1 MINKKLSHLP
11 KTLAMGLTVVGV
23 YSHLPLPTQATT
35 APIPSTLSVV
45 STASS
50 AAKTQPSFLRFQLAQ
65 TPGQLASRSAGA
77 PFKTT
82 PLLKDRGAPAPGKRV
97 GGASRGSCP
106 RASKNLTAL
115 VPVIPTLPNDSV
127 LGLTFAEHPTLW
139 FYVPYSLTAT
149 RPVEFILLDEKGT
162 ELYRTL
168 LSESGTAPGVVGFKI
183 PETVAPLAV
192 NKRYKWY
199 LTVFCDANER
209 SDFRSVDGWVQRVA
223 LDPKLQQK
231 LEPATPQQKAVL
243 YTQAGVWHE
252 AVTTLAQLHRQN
264 PNNAILQQQWQE
276 LMQLIDLGAIA
287 PEPITSMLTPKK
299 SAPD

>member
-1 MINKKLSHLP
+1 
-11 KTLAMGLTVVGV
+11 MGLTVVGV
-23 YSHLPLPTQATT
+23 YSHLPLPTQATA
-35 APIPSTLSVV
+35 APTPSALSVV
-45 STASS
+45 SKAPS
-50 AAKTQPSFLRFQLAQ
+50 AVATQPSFLRFQLVQ
-65 TPGQLASRSAGA
+65 TPGQLASRSATT

-97 GGASRGSCP
+97 GRASRGSCP
-106 RASKNLTAL
+106 RTSKNLTAL
-115 VPVIPTLPNDSV
+115 VPIIPTVPTDSV

-149 RPVEFILLDEKGT
+149 RPVEFVLFDNQGK

-168 LSESGTAPGVVGFKI
+168 LSESGTAPGVMGFQI
-183 PETVAPLAV
+183 PETVPPLAV

-209 SDFRSVDGWVQRVA
+209 SDFRSVEGWVQRVA
-223 LDPKLQQK
+223 LDPKLQSK
-231 LEPATPQQKAVL
+231 LEQATPQQKALL

-264 PNNAILQQQWQE
+264 PNNANLQQQWQE

-287 PEPITSMLTPKK
+287 PEPITSMLTPKQ
-299 SAPD
+299 

>member
-1 MINKKLSHLP
+1 MIYKKLSNLP

-23 YSHLPLPTQATT
+23 CSHLPLPTQATT
-35 APIPSTLSVV
+35 APTPSALSVV

-50 AAKTQPSFLRFQLAQ
+50 AVTKPSFLELKLAQ
-65 TPGQLASRSAGA
+65 TPGQLASRSAA
-77 PFKTT
+77 TPFKTT

-97 GGASRGSCP
+97 GGASRGTCP

-115 VPVIPTLPNDSV
+115 VPVIPTPLTDSV

-149 RPVEFILLDEKGT
+149 RPVEFVLFDNQGT

-168 LSESGTAPGVVGFKI
+168 LSESGAAPGVMGFQI
-183 PETVAPLAV
+183 PETVPPLAV

-209 SDFRSVDGWVQRVA
+209 SDFRSVEGWVQRVA

-231 LEPATPQQKAVL
+231 LEQATPEQKAVL

-264 PNNAILQQQWQE
+264 PKNATLQQQWTE

-287 PEPITSMLTPKK
+287 PEPITSMLTPNK
-299 SAPD
+299 

>member
-35 APIPSTLSVV
+35 APTPSALSTV

-50 AAKTQPSFLRFQLAQ
+50 AAKTQPSFLRLQLAQ
-65 TPGQLASRSAGA
+65 TPGQLASRSAA
-77 PFKTT
+77 TPFKTT
-82 PLLKDRGAPAPGKRV
+82 PLLKERGAPAPGKRV
-97 GGASRGSCP
+97 GGASRGTCP
-106 RASKNLTAL
+106 RTSKNLTAL
-115 VPVIPTLPNDSV
+115 VPIIPTLPTDSV

-149 RPVEFILLDEKGT
+149 RPVEFVLFDNQGT

-168 LSESGTAPGVVGFKI
+168 LSESGTAPGVMGFNI
-183 PETVAPLAV
+183 PETVPPLAV

-209 SDFRSVDGWVQRVA
+209 SDFRSVEGWVQRVA
-223 LDPKLQQK
+223 LDPKLQPK
-231 LEPATPQQKAVL
+231 LEQATPQQKAAL

-264 PNNAILQQQWQE
+264 PNNANLQQQWQE

-299 SAPD
+299 